1 MAAGESGGT
10 THGVAEAWVAK
21 KTNKIV
27 AQNAFTASPK
37 RIETLQAIVSDC
49 KKEFGRYPTHKNVST
64 IVGDYG

>member
-21 KTNKIV
+21 KANKIV

-37 RIETLQAIVSDC
+37 RIETLPSNCI
-49 KKEFGRYPTHKNVST
+49 
-64 IVGDYG
+64 